1 MANPIQRIVQL
12 VLDRVSAKKLETD
25 AKKPLT
31 AIDRALDKIRATGRK
46 MGSGLNKNFNAT
58 GKVVDFLK
66 SKVVKLGLA
75 IVAAL
80 GVKAIV
86 GFLKSSVK
94 SAGEA
99 EAIWNRLGHAVEGA
113 GIRYQAV
120 EQDIRAMA
128 AAMQDATRIGDE
140 EFAATLTELITTS
153 KDYEGSLRNMSLV
166 ADLAAAKQMD
176 LQGAAKLVGR
186 VMVGQT
192 GTLVR
197 YGIVVKEGE
206 DAIEV
211 MRASFAGFAA
221 NEAMTFEG
229 KLVQLNNAWGDFK
242 EALGEALIAG
252 ADGETMLDRLTR
264 AVQSLTEAV
273 DVFGRAYAG
282 VSETAFRNQ
291 GAITRIVAGAQ
302 TPEQALRGL
311 ATYQSITAK
320 ELEDAQKKLDGMT
333 GTWATI
339 KGTLKKGDLF
349 AWQTEV
355 DSARESVDGLEE
367 TMAHLDRV
375 MEDIQAGRLSV
386 GTKLPPVLD
395 TGTGTGRRVPIE
407 QLTGRNVTEQ
417 GLAFR
422 MPKMEKMEG
431 TPELSIFT
439 QQTENLAHAQES
451 ARTMAQLLGEDYNT
465 LNDQMQMLAGTMQEL
480 ADQGFGPQDERMQ
493 GLAERMRELQ
503 EESDLVIRQHE
514 IMQQVA
520 GATGEILNAAF
531 GAGIPQLAA
540 AKAKQNAIMAAEQLA
555 MAAAVALF
563 PGLGTVAAGAHVA
576 AAKMFGGVAA
586 AWATLGGATGGFS
599 GGGTGGFSGTG
610 RSGAGLASERAQP
623 PGAEVSIYLVGE
635 GFDAINPRVQR
646 VVHQAGKLAQESYGA
661 NARVRTFRGTIP
673 QGGRP

>member
-1 MANPIQRIVQL
+1 MANPIRRLVQL
-12 VLDRVSAKKLETD
+12 VLDKTAAKRTEND
-25 AKKPLT
+25 AKKSLKGVEGS
-31 AIDRALDKIRATGRK
+31 LDGVRK
-46 MGSGLNKNFNAT
+46 MAMRVG
-58 GKVVDFLK
+58 
-66 SKVVKLGLA
+66 
-75 IVAAL
+75 AAL
-80 GVKAIV
+80 AAAFGVRAIA

-94 SAGEA
+94 AASEA
-99 EAIWNRLGHAVEGA
+99 EGIWNRLGHAVEGT

-128 AAMQDATRIGDE
+128 AAMQDATKVGDE

-153 KDYEGSLRNMSLV
+153 KDYEGSLRNISLV
-166 ADLAAAKQMD
+166 ADLAAAKQID
-176 LQGAAKLVGR
+176 LRSAAQLVGR
-186 VMVGQT
+186 AMVGQT
-192 GTLVR
+192 GTLAR

-221 NEAMTFEG
+221 NEATTFEG
-229 KLVQLNNAWGDFK
+229 KLVQVNNAWGDFK
-242 EALGEALIAG
+242 EALGDALIAG

-355 DSARESVDGLEE
+355 ESAQESVEGLRV

-375 MEDIQAGRLSV
+375 MEDIEAGRLSV
-386 GTKLPPVLD
+386 GTKLPPGPD
-395 TGTGTGRRVPIE
+395 TGTGTGTRRRVPIE
-407 QLTGRNVTEQ
+407 QLTGRNVTER
-417 GLAFR
+417 GLAFQ

-439 QQTENLAHAQES
+439 QQMEEL
-451 ARTMAQLLGEDYNT
+451 ARTQEAAHTMAELLGGDYES
-465 LNDQMQMLAGTMQEL
+465 LDSQIQMLTGSMETL
-480 ADQGFGPQDERMQ
+480 AAQGFGPMDARMQ
-493 GLAERMRELQ
+493 GLAERLREVQ
-503 EESDLVIRQHE
+503 AESALVVK
-514 IMQQVA
+514 QQRLMADVA
-520 GATGEILNAAF
+520 QTAGDILAAAM
-531 GAGIPQLAA
+531 GAGIGPMAA
-540 AKAKQNAIMAAEQLA
+540 WKAKQNAVMALEQAAMGFVASLNPFTAPLA
-555 MAAAVALF
+555 AGHYAAAGQF
-563 PGLGTVAAGAHVA
+563 AGI
-576 AAKMFGGVAA
+576 AA
-586 AWATLGGATGGFS
+586 AWGTLAGVTGGFG